1 MRSIRAFVG
10 SAALWALLAARVA
23 VAVEPVTVAAVVGA
37 MSLVTS
43 YLSYSGAFCRFSECC
58 HEKRTL
64 NAWGTCPRAG
74 RGGRD
79 SAGRSVPPPA
89 RRAAEHRLASPS
101 QAFLA
106 VTARRTGRSGAG
118 RAPRHWGSGVH
129 LHPESPPAFGSC
141 LPSPPPPEPTGVA
154 GKLARSSAAKCLF
167 G

>member
-1 MRSIRAFVG
+1 MRGIRAFVG

-23 VAVEPVTVAAVVGA
+23 AAIEPVTVAVAIGA
-37 MSLVTS
+37 MSYLS

-58 HEKRTL
+58 HEERTL
-64 NAWGTCPRAG
+64 NASGTCPRAG

-89 RRAAEHRLASPS
+89 RRVAGHRLATLS
-101 QAFLA
+101 QAFFA

-118 RAPRHWGSGVH
+118 CAPCHSGSGVH

-141 LPSPPPPEPTGVA
+141 LPPPQPTGVA